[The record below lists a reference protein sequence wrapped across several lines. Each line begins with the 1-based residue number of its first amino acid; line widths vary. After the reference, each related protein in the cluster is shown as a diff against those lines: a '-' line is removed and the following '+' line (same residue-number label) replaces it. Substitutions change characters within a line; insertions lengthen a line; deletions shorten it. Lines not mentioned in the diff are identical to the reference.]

1 MAQRWVL
8 VGSVRGPR
16 ELRAHR
22 GGAAAGE
29 LCFAKIGLSSGV
41 VRIEVE
47 VVVARIGAVRH
58 ASRTF
63 GLHMGVG
70 VMLRASRQSGQDH
83 QEPLC
88 ELIPYISEFDRAT
101 ELKKSER
108 SGKIVQAHRKR
119 VLYTAEE
126 ARAC

>member
-1 MAQRWVL
+1 MEQTPPYR
-8 VGSVRGPR
+8 
-16 ELRAHR
+16 
-22 GGAAAGE
+22 
-29 LCFAKIGLSSGV
+29 
-41 VRIEVE
+41 
-47 VVVARIGAVRH
+47 
-58 ASRTF
+58 
-63 GLHMGVG
+63 GVG
-70 VMLRASRQSGQDH
+70 VMLRDH
-83 QEPLC
+83 QPLC

>member
-1 MAQRWVL
+1 MVSA
-8 VGSVRGPR
+8 
-16 ELRAHR
+16 
-22 GGAAAGE
+22 
-29 LCFAKIGLSSGV
+29 
-41 VRIEVE
+41 
-47 VVVARIGAVRH
+47 VASF
-58 ASRTF
+58 ASRSKWSW
-63 GLHMGVG
+63 
-70 VMLRASRQSGQDH
+70 RASAACGTRRARLPAYGCGSYATSRQSGQDY

>member
-1 MAQRWVL
+1 
-8 VGSVRGPR
+8 
-16 ELRAHR
+16 
-22 GGAAAGE
+22 
-29 LCFAKIGLSSGV
+29 
-41 VRIEVE
+41 
-47 VVVARIGAVRH
+47 
-58 ASRTF
+58 
-63 GLHMGVG
+63 
-70 VMLRASRQSGQDH
+70 MLRDPQ
-83 QEPLC
+83 PLC